1 MPVVFNTP
9 QPIATSTAAAPMH
22 HHFPLASFMR
32 RPFGIY
38 FANQQQNEIIL
49 LFLRKH
55 PITQVGW
62 ILASIILIVAPFFL
76 FPIIQNAFP
85 ALSIFPPVFGLIASL
100 LWYLIAFVFI
110 FIKFIL
116 WYYNVNIVTNRRIID
131 IDFPYLLVQEQTETD
146 ISHIEDVTEK
156 RAGALST
163 IFDYGNVFVQTAGT
177 EVNIEF
183 LQVPHPR
190 DVTKVILDLMGNHA

>member
-1 MPVVFNTP
+1 
-9 QPIATSTAAAPMH
+9 
-22 HHFPLASFMR
+22 MR
-32 RPFGIY
+32 RPIGIY
-38 FANQQQNEIIL
+38 FANQQQNEVIL

-62 ILASIILIVAPFFL
+62 ILASLILIVTPFFL
-76 FPIIQNAFP
+76 FPFIQAVFIG
-85 ALSIFPPVFGLIASL
+85 LSAFPPVFGLVASL
-100 LWYLIAFVFI
+100 LWYLITFVFI

-116 WYYNVNIVTNRRIID
+116 WYYNVNIITNRRIID

-163 IFDYGNVFVQTAGT
+163 IFDYGDVFVQTAGT

-183 LQVPHPR
+183 LRVPHPR
-190 DVTKVILDLMGNHA
+190 DVTKIILELMSSHA